1 MKLSVVGGLFLGLLF
16 CGCSNKFDKV
26 SEEKFIGQWE
36 VKGRKIFEG
45 IQIKIEREDKKLV
58 GRISKLNNNKLVR
71 MFADSSD
78 VWVSE
83 INRSSNFQFQLTE
96 KKIAKDLFSLYGIS
110 SSKEFKAEFIDE
122 NTIGLATD
130 NSDPVTSS
138 IIYKRVVN

>member
-1 MKLSVVGGLFLGLLF
+1 MKLNIIASLFLGLLF
-16 CGCSNKFDKV
+16 CSCSNKFDKV

-36 VKGRKIFEG
+36 VKGRKMFEG
-45 IQIKIEREDKKLV
+45 IQIKIEREDDKLV
-58 GRISKLNNNKLVR
+58 GRVLKLNDNKLVR

-110 SSKEFKAEFIDE
+110 SSKEFKVEFIDE
-122 NTIGLATD
+122 NT
-130 NSDPVTSS
+130 VSS
-138 IIYKRVVN
+138 